1 MAKWWHT
8 GSLASLPDHAAAF
21 QAAQVRVWHVPALS
35 GRFVQSHKPFSCF
48 ARSRIH
54 LLISAYLS
62 SLKAGWCVCRLL
74 PKRDPIALLADF
86 PHVALSVV
94 SNRRLSLW

>member
-1 MAKWWHT
+1 MYCILRCVLDNFYRPVM
-8 GSLASLPDHAAAF
+8 SD
-21 QAAQVRVWHVPALS
+21 
-35 GRFVQSHKPFSCF
+35 
-48 ARSRIH
+48 
-54 LLISAYLS
+54 
-62 SLKAGWCVCRLL
+62 AGWCVRRLL